1 MHKGNL
7 KEQMSWKKQIEKKKV
22 SLKSFLPW
30 HLFCA
35 LLLVFGSISFNNQ
48 LASART
54 TRRHARKPQ
63 VKSQPVPR
71 FTGDIAQADELLLQN
86 RYKQAED
93 MYRVLSENDDT
104 GDALS
109 GLAVALA
116 KQGTPNKILEAEK
129 ALKRARDQFEDK
141 PNVLAAG
148 GYVSYVHS
156 KSVGSPARRDLY
168 LEAADSLC
176 SKAVK
181 MNPDIVIAQQT
192 LGLTRLAQ
200 DQVSEAIEPL
210 RKTVELSPDAI
221 NLNLLAT
228 ALLRND
234 PKDQEASSLLDKA
247 IDLKPDYYP
256 AYVQQA
262 LVLLQKGKNE
272 DAYMKLHS
280 VPEGSARSADWYVV
294 EGDIYRKQGDGPAA
308 LAAWQEAIRLDPR
321 NPQPY
326 RRLSEYHTLRGDGE
340 LAISEMHN
348 ALEIL
353 PNDLNLRNQLAEL
366 ALRQDKLDV
375 AESEYRTIL
384 AANPDDAQGLLGLSR
399 VYFRKARRDGQYPPD
414 WQQLMDQ
421 LQNIV
426 SEQSVRGQLVKPGA
440 KSLQE
445 NIELSE
451 AEKALAKN
459 HFRDARKYFSSVIEN
474 HRDDAYGLLTLG
486 EQAFND
492 GDLTAAELAYNYA
505 KEFPEVTPRAE
516 QGISKIV
523 TQKNEAARQTK
534 LGDATAR
541 MPDVA
546 IDHYKQ
552 ALIADPQYPS
562 AYYGLYSIFKQRG
575 HTNPQLAIANGL
587 CFLEA
592 SDDNNSQ
599 RPEVEETVDKLQK
612 RLDQS
617 KNNGKSKSKNKGI
630 FHL

>member
-1 MHKGNL
+1 
-7 KEQMSWKKQIEKKKV
+7 MSWKKQIDKTFFAIEKQ
-22 SLKSFLPW
+22 S
-30 HLFCA
+30 A
-35 LLLVFGSISFNNQ
+35 LWRFSCVCLIFIGLSDFTC
-48 LASART
+48 LAAFSR
-54 TRRHARKPQ
+54 
-63 VKSQPVPR
+63 KSQPKAQVATR
-71 FTGDIAQADELLLQN
+71 VNEDIGQADQLLLEN
-86 RYKQAED
+86 KYKQAED
-93 MYRVLSENDDT
+93 LYRILAETDNS

-116 KQGTPNKILEAEK
+116 KQGIPNKIIEAEK
-129 ALKRARDQFEDK
+129 VLRSARDKFEDN

-156 KSVGSPARRDLY
+156 KTVASPARRDLY

-181 MNPDIVIAQQT
+181 VNPDIVIAQQT
-192 LGLTRLAQ
+192 LGLARLAQ
-200 DQVSEAIEPL
+200 DQISEAIEPL
-210 RKTVELSPDAI
+210 RKTVALSGDSI
-221 NLNLLAT
+221 NLTLLAQ

-234 PKDQEASSLLDKA
+234 AKDSEASSLLDKA
-247 IDLKPDYYP
+247 LEQRPEYYP

-262 LVLLQKGKNE
+262 LILVQKNKNE
-272 DAYMKLHS
+272 DAYMKLRS
-280 VPEGSARSADWYVV
+280 VPEAARTADWHVA

-321 NPQPY
+321 NPEPY

-340 LAISEMHN
+340 LAIAEMHN

-353 PNDLNLRNQLAEL
+353 PNDLAMRNQLAEL

-375 AESEYRTIL
+375 AEAEYRNIL
-384 AANPDDAQGLLGLSR
+384 AAQPDDAQGLLGLSR

-414 WQQLMDQ
+414 WQQLLEQ

-426 SEQSVRGQLVKPGA
+426 SEQSVRGQIIKPGA
-440 KSLQE
+440 KGLQE

-459 HFRDARKYFSSVIEN
+459 HFRDARKYFNSVIEN
-474 HRDDAYGLLTLG
+474 HRDDPYGLLTLG

-492 GDLTAAELAYNYA
+492 GDLTAAEQAYGYA
-505 KEFPEVTPRAE
+505 KEIPEVTPRAE
-516 QGISKIV
+516 QGISKIA
-523 TQKNEAARQTK
+523 TQRNEAARQTK
-534 LGDATAR
+534 LGDATTKL
-541 MPDVA
+541 PDVA

-562 AYYGLYSIFKQRG
+562 AYYGLYSIFRQRG
-575 HTNPQLAIANGL
+575 RSNPQLAIANGL

-592 SDDNNSQ
+592 ADDNNSQ
-599 RPEVEETVDKLQK
+599 RQEVEDTVNRLQK
-612 RLDQS
+612 SLDQP
-617 KNNGKSKSKNKGI
+617 KRR
-630 FHL
+630 FTFRRQ